1 MELQFEDRDGICII
15 RTSASEFGADS
26 SEELRRQL
34 LGKLEECP
42 WSALDLSPVGFM
54 DSSALGTLVAGL
66 KTVRGRGHFRLFGLQ
81 PSIANLFRL
90 TGMSRVFPTDEE
102 EIQAVDAI
110 RTEMRAAA

>member
-15 RTSASEFGADS
+15 RTSASELGADT

-42 WSALDLSPVGFM
+42 WSAFDLSGVGFM

-90 TGMSRVFPTDEE
+90 TGMSRVFPTDEAE
-102 EIQAVDAI
+102 GDAVEAI
-110 RTEMRAAA
+110 RGEMRAVA

>member
-1 MELQFEDRDGICII
+1 MELQFEERDGVCII
-15 RTSASEFGADS
+15 RTTASELGADS
-26 SEELRRQL
+26 SEELRCQL
-34 LGKLEECP
+34 LAKLEECP
-42 WSALDLSPVGFM
+42 WSAFDLSPVGFM

-102 EIQAVDAI
+102 EGASVEAI
-110 RTEMRAAA
+110 RGEMRSAA

>member
-1 MELQFEDRDGICII
+1 MDLRFEDRDGICII
-15 RTSASEFGADS
+15 RTSTSELGADC

-34 LGKLEECP
+34 LAKLEESP
-42 WSALDLSPVGFM
+42 WSAFDLSQVGFM

-102 EIQAVDAI
+102 EGSSIESI
-110 RTEMRAAA
+110 RAEMRPAA